1 LEYKIFSFRNVS
13 YPSAASL
20 AFFWKIVRIE
30 DLVLWVQRRNC
41 MEAPV
46 DIWHMLLIESDDPVV
61 SSFLKLILDE
71 IEQ

>member
-1 LEYKIFSFRNVS
+1 
-13 YPSAASL
+13 
-20 AFFWKIVRIE
+20 
-30 DLVLWVQRRNC
+30 